1 MTTLSM
7 IGPSL
12 LPQASRHAAPVR
24 AAGRLYR
31 ILVRRR
37 EPVVTR
43 VAVRMARLAR
53 LGGSRRPGLVP
64 DRSEG
69 VRPTEADAAEEN
81 ARQMDGGGEDSGSG
95 TFVAGGGRSTTGVT
109 PTESATEVSA
119 TNAEDRRGPVLLE
132 GGSDMAVEVVD
143 LVKRYPKAPM
153 DSLAGVTFQVRR
165 GEVFGFLGP
174 NGAGKTTTIGILTT
188 RIRPTRGRA
197 TVAGVDVVADPV
209 GARRVLGVVPQMNN
223 LDRSLSVRQNL
234 LFHASY
240 HGVPRAQR
248 TVLADQLLEQFGLAD
263 RSNGRPDDF
272 SGGQIQRMM
281 IARALMHSPAVLF
294 LDEPS
299 TGLDP
304 AARLFLGETVA
315 ELKAS
320 GTTVVITTHDMD
332 EAATL
337 SDRVAIIDHGTLLAL
352 DTPVALVRGMTGERT
367 LDCTIEAGSGTDAAV
382 VEASISTLDG
392 VSQIE
397 RLAEPGGSNW
407 RLRIYVKGEAASF
420 VAPVAQA
427 IGDSGGRLADVRLG
441 EPNLEDVFIHLTGR
455 ALR

>member
-1 MTTLSM
+1 MDR
-7 IGPSL
+7 GD
-12 LPQASRHAAPVR
+12 
-24 AAGRLYR
+24 
-31 ILVRRR
+31 
-37 EPVVTR
+37 
-43 VAVRMARLAR
+43 
-53 LGGSRRPGLVP
+53 P
-64 DRSEG
+64 DR
-69 VRPTEADAAEEN
+69 
-81 ARQMDGGGEDSGSG
+81 
-95 TFVAGGGRSTTGVT
+95 TGV
-109 PTESATEVSA
+109 
-119 TNAEDRRGPVLLE
+119 GPVAT
-132 GGSDMAVEVVD
+132 GPPRSSVSSAGAGPAVPVPVDGPHAVEVAD
-143 LVKRYPKAPM
+143 LYKRYPKAPV
-153 DSLAGVTFQVRR
+153 DSLAGVSFQVRR

-188 RIRPTRGRA
+188 RIRPTGGRA
-197 TVAGVDVVADPV
+197 MVAGVDVVADPV
-209 GARRVLGVVPQMNN
+209 GARRVLGVVPQQNN

-240 HGVPRAQR
+240 HGVPRGRRKQ
-248 TVLADQLLEQFGLAD
+248 LADDLGQFGLDA
-263 RSNGRPDDF
+263 RPGGRPDDF

-304 AARLFLGETVA
+304 AARLFLWAKVA
-315 ELKAS
+315 ELKAG

-352 DTPVALVRGMTGERT
+352 DTPTALVRGMTGERT
-367 LDCTIEAGSGTDAAV
+367 LDCTIEPGDGTDQAGQAGLDAAV
-382 VEASISTLDG
+382 GAVHG
-392 VSQIE
+392 VSSTE
-397 RLAEPGGSNW
+397 RLEDPGGTSW
-407 RLRIYVKGEAASF
+407 RLRIYVEGEAASF

-427 IGDSGGRLADVRLG
+427 ISDSGARLTDARLG

>member
-1 MTTLSM
+1 MN
-7 IGPSL
+7 
-12 LPQASRHAAPVR
+12 
-24 AAGRLYR
+24 
-31 ILVRRR
+31 
-37 EPVVTR
+37 
-43 VAVRMARLAR
+43 
-53 LGGSRRPGLVP
+53 GGAH
-64 DRSEG
+64 DR
-69 VRPTEADAAEEN
+69 
-81 ARQMDGGGEDSGSG
+81 
-95 TFVAGGGRSTTGVT
+95 AGGAFPRTEPPPSTGER
-109 PTESATEVSA
+109 P
-119 TNAEDRRGPVLLE
+119 DQRPPPGDGPY
-132 GGSDMAVEVVD
+132 AVEVAD
-143 LVKRYPKAPM
+143 LVKRYPKAPT

-197 TVAGVDVVADPV
+197 LVAGVDVVADPV
-209 GARRVLGVVPQMNN
+209 GARRVLGVVPQQNN

-240 HGVPRAQR
+240 HGVPRGRRRQ
-248 TVLADQLLEQFGLAD
+248 LADHLLEQFGLAD
-263 RSNGRPDDF
+263 RSDGRPDDF

-281 IARALMHSPAVLF
+281 IARALMHAPAVLF

-304 AARLFLGETVA
+304 AARLFLWEKVA
-315 ELKAS
+315 ELRAG

-352 DTPVALVRGMTGERT
+352 DTPGALVRGMTGERT
-367 LDCTIEAGSGTDAAV
+367 LDCTIERGPGTDAATV
-382 VEASISTLDG
+382 GAAVGSLAG

-397 RLAEPGGSNW
+397 PLDDPGGGGW
-407 RLRIYVKGEAASF
+407 RLRIYVEGEAASF

-427 IGDSGGRLADVRLG
+427 ISAAGGRLTDARFG